1 MLRRTRLTAHLVRD
15 SASGTGG
22 RAGTPGA
29 TGRVMQ
35 DLAEAVATR
44 SGLDESEARLAIA
57 TVEEAIAPG
66 SLHHAQE
73 LYFRLAR
80 RLTIEPGRAVEV
92 AQIVC
97 HAIAARLDGDRRAE
111 LLGRLPRDLQALFAP
126 PPSLAATGAH
136 PPGLAGTG
144 HTLADGHPGS
154 DHPLSESR
162 PPPRR
167 PR

>member
-1 MLRRTRLTAHLVRD
+1 
-15 SASGTGG
+15 
-22 RAGTPGA
+22 
-29 TGRVMQ
+29 MQ
-35 DLAEAVATR
+35 DIAEAVATR
-44 SGLDESEARLAIA
+44 SGLDESEARHAID

-66 SLHHAQE
+66 SILHAQE
-73 LYFRLAR
+73 LHFRLAR
-80 RLTIEPGRAVEV
+80 RLGIEPGRAVEV

-111 LLGRLPRDLQALFAP
+111 LLARLPRDLCALFTP
-126 PPSLAATGAH
+126 PPSIVATEARA
-136 PPGLAGTG
+136 PGLAGTG

-162 PPPRR
+162 PPPHR

>member
-1 MLRRTRLTAHLVRD
+1 MPDIV
-15 SASGTGG
+15 
-22 RAGTPGA
+22 
-29 TGRVMQ
+29 
-35 DLAEAVATR
+35 EAVATR
-44 SGLDESEARLAIA
+44 SGLDESDARHALEV
-57 TVEEAIAPG
+57 VEEAIAPG

-97 HAIAARLDGDRRAE
+97 HAIAARLDRDRRAE
-111 LLGRLPRDLQALFAP
+111 LLGRLPRDLRAIFTP
-126 PPSLAATGAH
+126 PPSLAATEAH

-154 DHPLSESR
+154 NHPLSESR
-162 PPPRR
+162 SPPRR
-167 PR
+167 SR